1 MSTQNT
7 VMSTANVG
15 AKPRSAKTSFHRFYD
30 INGWG
35 FVLPAVLLV
44 AIFMIYP
51 IISSLWMSL
60 HSGRGVIVEFVGFGN
75 IVRLFNDPV
84 FLKAL
89 SNTLIFLVIQV
100 PIMIFLS
107 LMISSCLDSSN
118 LKFRSLFRLAIFL
131 PCVTS
136 LVAYSILFKSMFS
149 YEGAVNTFLLWIG
162 IISDPIPWLSDP
174 FWAKVT
180 IIVAI
185 TWRWMGYNM
194 IFFLSAMQNIDKS
207 IYEAARIDGVSSI
220 KQFFFITVPLLK
232 PVILFTTVMSTIGTM
247 QLFDEVMNI
256 TSGGP
261 ANETLTLSMYIYN
274 LSFKFVPNFGYAA
287 TVSYVIVFFA
297 AVLAILQFRIARDK

>member
-1 MSTQNT
+1 MDLSEKKAT
-7 VMSTANVG
+7 TAN
-15 AKPRSAKTSFHRFYD
+15 KRESKNSFQRFYD

-35 FVLPAVLLV
+35 FVLPAVALV
-44 AIFMIYP
+44 AAFIIYP

-60 HSGRGVIVEFVGFGN
+60 HSGRGVLVEFVGLGN
-75 IVRLFNDPV
+75 VVRLFNDPV

-89 SNTLIFLVIQV
+89 SNTFIFLIIQV
-100 PIMIFLS
+100 PVMIFLS
-107 LMISSCLDSSN
+107 LALSSSLNSPN

-149 YEGAVNTFLLWIG
+149 YEGVLNSFLLWSG
-162 IISDPIPWLSDP
+162 FISDPIPWLSDP

-180 IIVAI
+180 IIIAI
-185 TWRWMGYNM
+185 TWRWTGYNM
-194 IFFLSAMQNIDKS
+194 IFFLAAMQNIDKS
-207 IYEAARIDGVSSI
+207 IYEAARIEGVSPI

-232 PVILFTTVMSTIGTM
+232 PIILFTTVMSTIGTL
-247 QLFDEVMNI
+247 QLFDEVVNI
-256 TSGGP
+256 TAGGP
-261 ANETLTLSMYIYN
+261 ANETMTLSMYIFD

-297 AVLAILQFRIARDK
+297 AILALLQFKVAKDK

>member
-1 MSTQNT
+1 MSELVKTIQPE
-7 VMSTANVG
+7 SANN
-15 AKPRSAKTSFHRFYD
+15 KNSFQRFYD

-35 FVLPAVLLV
+35 FVLPAVTLV
-44 AIFMIYP
+44 ALFMIYP
-51 IISSLWMSL
+51 ILNSLWISM
-60 HSGRGVIVEFVGFGN
+60 HSGRGVIMEFVGFGN
-75 IVRLFNDPV
+75 ITRLFNDPV

-89 SNTLIFLVIQV
+89 SNTFIFLIIQV
-100 PIMIFLS
+100 PIMILLS
-107 LMISSCLDSSN
+107 LALSSCLNSPN

-136 LVAYSILFKSMFS
+136 LVAYSILFKSMFA
-149 YEGAVNTFLLWIG
+149 YEGIVNSFLMWTG
-162 IISDPIPWLSDP
+162 IVSDPIPWMADP

-180 IIVAI
+180 IILAI
-185 TWRWMGYNM
+185 TWRWTGYNM

-207 IYEAARIDGVSSI
+207 IYEAARIEGVSPI

-232 PVILFTTVMSTIGTM
+232 PVILFTTVMSTIGTL

-256 TSGGP
+256 TAGGP
-261 ANETLTLSMYIYN
+261 ANETLTLSMYIYD

-297 AVLAILQFRIARDK
+297 AILAMLQFKIARDK

>member
-1 MSTQNT
+1 MNESVATMKT
-7 VMSTANVG
+7 
-15 AKPRSAKTSFHRFYD
+15 KPATNKNSFQRFYD
-30 INGWG
+30 INGWS
-35 FVLPAVLLV
+35 FVAPAIILV
-44 AIFMIYP
+44 ALFMIYP
-51 IISSLWMSL
+51 IINSLWISM
-60 HSGRGVIVEFVGFGN
+60 HSGRGVVVHYVGLGN
-75 IVRLFNDPV
+75 VQRLFNDPV
-84 FLKAL
+84 FIKAL
-89 SNTLIFLVIQV
+89 LNTFIFLIVQV
-100 PIMIFLS
+100 PIMILLS
-107 LMISSCLDSSN
+107 LSLSSCLNSPK
-118 LKFRSLFRLAIFL
+118 LKYRGLFRLAIFL

-149 YEGAVNTFLLWIG
+149 YEGIINSFLLWVG
-162 IISDPIPWLSDP
+162 IISDPIPWMADP

-180 IIVAI
+180 IIIAI
-185 TWRWMGYNM
+185 TWRWTGYNM

-207 IYEAARIDGVSSI
+207 IYEAARIEGVSPI

-232 PVILFTTVMSTIGTM
+232 PVILFTTVMSTIGTL

-297 AVLAILQFRIARDK
+297 AILAVFQFRVARDRK

>member
-1 MSTQNT
+1 MKTIQPESTSNK
-7 VMSTANVG
+7 N
-15 AKPRSAKTSFHRFYD
+15 SFQRFYD

-35 FVLPAVLLV
+35 FVLPAVTLV
-44 AIFMIYP
+44 ALFMIYP
-51 IISSLWMSL
+51 ILNSLWISM
-60 HSGRGVIVEFVGFGN
+60 HSGRGVIMEFVGFGN
-75 IVRLFNDPV
+75 ITRLFNDPV

-89 SNTLIFLVIQV
+89 SNTFIFLIIQV
-100 PIMIFLS
+100 PIMILLS
-107 LMISSCLDSSN
+107 LALSSCLNSPN

-136 LVAYSILFKSMFS
+136 LVAYSILFKSMFA
-149 YEGAVNTFLLWIG
+149 YEGIVNSFLMWTG
-162 IISDPIPWLSDP
+162 IVSDPIPWMADP

-180 IIVAI
+180 IILAI
-185 TWRWMGYNM
+185 TWRWTGYNM

-207 IYEAARIDGVSSI
+207 IYEAARIEGVSPI

-232 PVILFTTVMSTIGTM
+232 PVILFTTVMSTIGTL

-256 TSGGP
+256 TAGGP
-261 ANETLTLSMYIYN
+261 ANETLTLSMYIYD

-297 AVLAILQFRIARDK
+297 AILAMLQFKIARDK

>member
-1 MSTQNT
+1 MDT
-7 VMSTANVG
+7 STALEN
-15 AKPRSAKTSFHRFYD
+15 KEPTKKKSFHRFYD

-35 FVLPAVLLV
+35 FVLPAVILV
-44 AIFMIYP
+44 ALFMIYP
-51 IISSLWMSL
+51 IVNSLWMSM
-60 HSGRGVIVEFVGFGN
+60 HSGRGVMMEFVGFDN
-75 IVRLFNDPV
+75 VIRLFNDP
-84 FLKAL
+84 FFIKSLT
-89 SNTLIFLVIQV
+89 NTFIFLIVQV
-100 PIMIFLS
+100 PVMILLS
-107 LMISSCLDSSN
+107 LVLSSCLNAPN

-149 YEGAVNTFLLWIG
+149 YEGIINSFLLWAQ

-180 IIVAI
+180 IIIAI
-185 TWRWMGYNM
+185 TWRWTGYNM

-207 IYEAARIDGVSSI
+207 IYEAARIEGVSPI

-232 PVILFTTVMSTIGTM
+232 PVILFTTVMSTIGTL

-256 TSGGP
+256 TAGGP
-261 ANETLTLSMYIYN
+261 ANETMTLSMYIYN

-297 AVLAILQFRIARDK
+297 AALAILQFKIAKDK